1 MKTPCDFVLFLGF
14 APSLFDLGTIDN
26 NEFYKHPTFQKIS
39 TRIVSTSWSSWETT
53 VPTSTAWLG
62 PASTRL
68 LIVLEFFKNK
78 NTGKRKFINYS
89 VQWKDLLFQLLHP
102 QHYQTGATFHF
113 EELVKHSVKVRLYP
127 ETAIT
132 SNFLLNFFLALLY
145 CF

>member
-1 MKTPCDFVLFLGF
+1 M
-14 APSLFDLGTIDN
+14 
-26 NEFYKHPTFQKIS
+26 
-39 TRIVSTSWSSWETT
+39 
-53 VPTSTAWLG
+53 PTSTAWLG

-102 QHYQTGATFHF
+102 ADTALPDGSY
-113 EELVKHSVKVRLYP
+113 VKSSTLSRNSHNIEFSV
-127 ETAIT
+127 E
-132 SNFLLNFFLALLY
+132 FFLALLY